1 LSFISDISE
10 RGLFLAS
17 AHVYPPG
24 STIQIE
30 LNAPRN
36 KCRVEGQVAWSKHVP
51 RHLFN
56 LFKGGMGVRLK
67 PTDQVEFRR
76 LLAPEP
82 FHGYMRE
89 ERPFGKK
96 KRTPL

>member
-1 LSFISDISE
+1 
-10 RGLFLAS
+10 
-17 AHVYPPG
+17 
-24 STIQIE
+24 
-30 LNAPRN
+30 
-36 KCRVEGQVAWSKHVP
+36 VAWSKHVP